1 MWFKNIVFYRFT
13 EQLEYTQKQLETAF
27 QEHLFEPCRS
37 QELSRYGWVAP
48 HPALDLQTVFASA
61 GAFLV
66 TAQKEE
72 KILPANVI
80 KKALNERVA
89 VIEQEQARKVYRK
102 EQLQLKDELILD
114 LLPRAFSKFQQTH
127 ALLIPRAGLI
137 LVDSSSHK
145 KAEELLNLLR
155 NSMGTLP
162 VILPDVN
169 HAPGAVMSEWLKQS
183 KPSAPFICLDECELK
198 DMTEEGGSIKFKG
211 QDLHS
216 DEVIAHI
223 ETGKQV
229 SKLAVEWDANLKM
242 ILQDD
247 LTLKR
252 IKPTEELT
260 EALNQESSEDPL
272 VRLDSD
278 IARLSLE
285 CQRLIPQLLEA
296 FGGEIKR

>member
-72 KILPANVI
+72 KMLPANVI

-102 EQLQLKDELILD
+102 EQLQIKDEIILD
-114 LLPRAFSKFQQTH
+114 LLPRAFSRFQQTH

-183 KPSAPFICLDECELK
+183 QPSAPFICLDECELK